1 MMEKTFTNEDLK
13 IKLTSF
19 IDKQQN
25 IWFRGKDVVEI
36 LGYSNVRKAVWSH
49 VSKDHKILQLYWSS
63 ETERQQND
71 TRGKYCTFIDEA
83 GFYGL
88 FFFFLYFN
96 EFFVLKCFTFFLH
109 SDL

>member
-25 IWFRGKDVVEI
+25 IWFRGKDVAEI

-49 VSKDHKILQLYWSS
+49 VSKDHKML
-63 ETERQQND
+63 
-71 TRGKYCTFIDEA
+71 
-83 GFYGL
+83 
-88 FFFFLYFN
+88 
-96 EFFVLKCFTFFLH
+96 
-109 SDL
+109 